1 MISLHVRYST
11 EIYNLNT
18 IYRGILNKI
27 DRKLL
32 SQFLVDNF
40 LFLDKDKLENLI
52 NLTNKDDFIA
62 LLTQYYRKIK
72 EIRPYFISSTL
83 NIKHLIWSIEK
94 IYVDYYFKIF
104 KIKIDDID
112 YQTIFR
118 ILEVLIKKDDEI
130 RLYVLPKVVK
140 LLQSKFKLL
149 KK

>member
-1 MISLHVRYST
+1 
-11 EIYNLNT
+11 
-18 IYRGILNKI
+18 
-27 DRKLL
+27 
-32 SQFLVDNF
+32 
-40 LFLDKDKLENLI
+40 
-52 NLTNKDDFIA
+52 
-62 LLTQYYRKIK
+62 
-72 EIRPYFISSTL
+72 
-83 NIKHLIWSIEK
+83 

-140 LLQSKFKLL
+140 ILQSKFKLL